1 MKIKSY
7 AKVNLIL
14 RVFARKGK
22 LHPILSLI
30 DKINLYDVIDINLND
45 NGYVETV
52 FSNKKIGKE
61 NNTVYK
67 AIMLLKA
74 KTKFKEGVSVSI
86 KKNIPLESG
95 LGGGSS
101 NAAAVLKY
109 LIKKLKLKVSKNEL
123 FKLALEIGSDV
134 PSFIVDGSVLIS
146 GYGEKVE
153 VIKINDYGSILLV
166 KPRFGVSSKDAYNY
180 FDKAQ
185 IKSKITLKN
194 FKNKIKNDHIDLIMS
209 NDLEFPIINNVK
221 EIKKVYQDLAKFKFN
236 KIMMS
241 GSGSTVFAI
250 SKDIKELNKA
260 KKQLENKYEFVSI
273 NKRVKTR

>member
-14 RVFARKGK
+14 RVFAKKRK

-45 NGYVETV
+45 TGHVETF

-109 LIKKLKLKVSKNEL
+109 LVKKLKLKVSKAEL

-134 PSFIVDGSVLIS
+134 PAFLVDGSVLIN
-146 GYGEKVE
+146 GFGEKVE
-153 VIKINDYGSILLV
+153 AIKLNDYGSILLI
-166 KPRFGVSSKDAYNY
+166 KPRFGISSKDAYNY
-180 FDKAQ
+180 FDKAK
-185 IKSKITLKN
+185 IKSNINLKS
-194 FKNKIKNDHIDLIMS
+194 FKIKIKKESIDLIMS

-221 EIKKVYQDLAKFKFN
+221 EIKKLYQDLAKFKFN